1 MINTH
6 SATII
11 LCCRKII
18 KLVYKKHARENIF
31 VIYDR
36 DSPIIHEDFLFYRK
50 KVIFCHVCCWSWRG
64 TNVESSQIQQ
74 DPFDEF
80 DPIRRIVL
88 LDSINWHKTVLIVK
102 WRRLLKIVVKD
113 VWSGWDNFEKALN
126 GVTLSGNTI
135 FAIK

>member
-50 KVIFCHVCCWSWRG
+50 KVILWTFIDKWKAEMTSGMRYDGVFYFAMSA
-64 TNVESSQIQQ
+64 VEVEEA
-74 DPFDEF
+74 P
-80 DPIRRIVL
+80 
-88 LDSINWHKTVLIVK
+88 T
-102 WRRLLKIVVKD
+102 
-113 VWSGWDNFEKALN
+113 
-126 GVTLSGNTI
+126 
-135 FAIK
+135 